1 METILKKIAVERLAS
16 VLKEYVVGLDE
27 DKLQMDSDKGEIRLT
42 SLRLKE
48 HDLPGVGLLL
58 KGGYIQTLSLRV
70 PWKRLKKESV
80 VVTVDQVFL
89 VLGARA
95 VTGARAAPL
104 PTQPLRALRAPAH
117 RCCNRHRRGPQ
128 LRVGQGA
135 GRQARQAGHGR
146 GGREGLLRELL
157 RDDQAEPEGQRQQ
170 RDRGAGA
177 G

>member
-58 KGGYIQTLSLRV
+58 KGGYIQTRSLRV

-80 VVTVDQVFL
+80 VVTVESKSCIW
-89 VLGARA
+89 RS
-95 VTGARAAPL
+95 L
-104 PTQPLRALRAPAH
+104 PTLRRSPCTASAISLKAPEM
-117 RCCNRHRRGPQ
+117 P
-128 LRVGQGA
+128 
-135 GRQARQAGHGR
+135 
-146 GGREGLLRELL
+146 
-157 RDDQAEPEGQRQQ
+157 
-170 RDRGAGA
+170 
-177 G
+177 

>member
-95 VTGARAAPL
+95 VTGARAAPSAHPAL
-104 PTQPLRALRAPAH
+104 ESSPRSGSPPLQPAQTRTAAT
-117 RCCNRHRRGPQ
+117 RGP
-128 LRVGQGA
+128 RRRPTSA
-135 GRQARQAGHGR
+135 TSWTRPRRSRRATSRATSR
-146 GGREGLLRELL
+146 RSSRT
-157 RDDQAEPEGQRQQ
+157 
-170 RDRGAGA
+170 
-177 G
+177 